1 LSSKT
6 ANYTKRNEQ
15 LFRDREELLQRLEG
29 LDANDPAHRMRR
41 RRYMAMLDRN
51 THELVE
57 LNQGLVGNY
66 VKRFAGHS
74 PHLNDDL
81 MSAGT
86 TGLIVAIQSYS
97 TGKGAGFAHWAHRF
111 IKREVLHEV
120 RNHDHPTLGQSDFE
134 KRPDILNAQLQLEI
148 DQPYR
153 VPSETE
159 VAEAAGVSVAQAR
172 RVMAPPRLLSLDRQA
187 DNDDGGSTSELVE
200 SIPNPDLSVEAAVL
214 GKLDGAALATI
225 AQSVLT
231 TRERFVLA
239 RRFGLD
245 GEPPQ
250 TLAAVGAALGLSR
263 ESVRNVQS
271 AALRKLT
278 EPAVVGRLTAEVG
291 LAQDLAHTG

>member
-1 LSSKT
+1 
-6 ANYTKRNEQ
+6 
-15 LFRDREELLQRLEG
+15 
-29 LDANDPAHRMRR
+29 
-41 RRYMAMLDRN
+41 
-51 THELVE
+51 
-57 LNQGLVGNY
+57 
-66 VKRFAGHS
+66 
-74 PHLNDDL
+74 
-81 MSAGT
+81 
-86 TGLIVAIQSYS
+86 
-97 TGKGAGFAHWAHRF
+97 
-111 IKREVLHEV
+111 
-120 RNHDHPTLGQSDFE
+120 
-134 KRPDILNAQLQLEI
+134 
-148 DQPYR
+148 
-153 VPSETE
+153 
-159 VAEAAGVSVAQAR
+159 QAR